1 MKKLVKVLAVIAS
14 ISGVCFIFKDTI
26 KDAVTAVKEKFSDP
40 DFDDFDD
47 DDDFDEKEI
56 FGKTSDREYVD
67 ITITDDDD
75 DEELEDEDETEED
88 ETEEEDED
96 EANKE

>member
-56 FGKTSDREYVD
+56 FGKPSDREYVD

-75 DEELEDEDETEED
+75 DEELEDE
-88 ETEEEDED
+88 TEEEDED

>member
-1 MKKLVKVLAVIAS
+1 MAVIAS

-56 FGKTSDREYVD
+56 FGKPSDREYVD

-75 DEELEDEDETEED
+75 DEELEDE
-88 ETEEEDED
+88 TEEEDED